1 MGADSTKHFLYSKRI
16 ENTET
21 EEYYSIYKSFI
32 KPLLIKESSLY
43 SIIR

>member
-1 MGADSTKHFLYSKRI
+1 MGIKNTKHYHFSRKI

-21 EEYYSIYKSFI
+21 EEYYSIYKSYT
-32 KPLLIKESSLY
+32 KPLPIQESSLY